1 MADTSDIKLTITF
14 IDPDLDNEE
23 KEEEVAKL
31 LTQIKELEKLDE
43 VEEVKRVPDPNPP
56 KGNKSLTGWL
66 AGKLM
71 AVVKAEKIQQVF
83 GSLIKNLANKS
94 IEVEAEANG
103 KKIKVKASNL
113 SELEAA
119 VKAVENF
126 VNQ

>member
-14 IDPDLDNEE
+14 IDPDLDEEE

-31 LTQIKELEKLDE
+31 LTQIKELDE
-43 VEEVKRVPDPNPP
+43 VEEVTRVQDPNPP
-56 KGNKSLTGWL
+56 QGNKSLTGWL

-71 AVVKAEKIQQVF
+71 AFVKPEKIKQVF
-83 GSLIKNLANKS
+83 GSLIQNLANKS

-113 SELEAA
+113 AELEAA

-126 VNQ
+126 VNQK

>member
-14 IDPDLDNEE
+14 IDPDLDEEE

-31 LTQIKELEKLDE
+31 LTQIKELDE
-43 VEEVKRVPDPNPP
+43 VEEVNRVPDPNPP
-56 KGNKSLTGWL
+56 QGNKSLTGWL

-71 AVVKAEKIQQVF
+71 AVVKPEKIKQVF
-83 GSLIKNLANKS
+83 GSLIQNLANKS

-113 SELEAA
+113 AELEAA

-126 VNQ
+126 VSQK